1 MMFDVLTTLAAALLG
16 CFLLL
21 RWLMACGLGLPIEE
35 SFFTLQS
42 YPSPSSSRPPGVP
55 GEKAICRREN
65 VKLFCI
71 ALSFRV
77 ALLLLSGL
85 ILLFLAGNGETTSL
99 RDAWL
104 QGDGYHYVQLVER
117 GYSGYTENGEHL
129 FLVFFP
135 LYVWV
140 TRAVNVLIGDA
151 FLSGLTVSFLCY
163 SGACVFVYRLAR
175 EELNRRAAQRA
186 VVFLSVFPFS
196 FFFGGM
202 MTESLFLLTT
212 SASLLYIRRHRWAA
226 AGVWGM
232 LAAMTRMHGVLMAAV
247 AMIELFENLKV
258 LEADGRGLK
267 KRIFPVLRQLPFL
280 CLPFLGTGVY
290 LLLNYW
296 VDGNPFAFVIHQ
308 QHWHQGFSWFS
319 QTLQYVGENA
329 FAWEDLSTRAAIW
342 IPQLVLF
349 VIFAALLALCWKKL
363 PSMYT
368 LYGFFY
374 LVLNYSLSWLLSAGR
389 YLSCGIPFFL
399 FAALLTEKR
408 PSLDKG
414 LTAAMA
420 ALLGVYLFA
429 WLSGAAIY

>member
-1 MMFDVLTTLAAALLG
+1 MMFDVLATLAAALLG

-35 SFFTLQS
+35 SFFALQS
-42 YPSPSSSRPPGVP
+42 YPSPSSSRPLGVP
-55 GEKAICRREN
+55 GEKAIRRREN

-319 QTLQYVGENA
+319 QTLQYVGKMP
-329 FAWEDLSTRAAIW
+329 LPGR
-342 IPQLVLF
+342 
-349 VIFAALLALCWKKL
+349 IFPHGQ
-363 PSMYT
+363 PS
-368 LYGFFY
+368 GFP
-374 LVLNYSLSWLLSAGR
+374 SWCCL
-389 YLSCGIPFFL
+389 
-399 FAALLTEKR
+399 
-408 PSLDKG
+408 
-414 LTAAMA
+414 
-420 ALLGVYLFA
+420 
-429 WLSGAAIY
+429 